1 MARRFVSLLLA
12 VGLLMLGAAFAQ
24 TLRIGAVAAATGSA
38 AALGEPEAN
47 TFRMMQDYFDEMGG
61 IGAEESQQRVTGT
74 FGIGADVY
82 MGGKPLGEPD
92 QCVVRAV

>member
-12 VGLLMLGAAFAQ
+12 VGLLMAGVAFAQ

-47 TFRMMQDYFDEMGG
+47 TFRMLQDYFNAQGG
-61 IGAEESQQRVTGT
+61 IG
-74 FGIGADVY
+74 GIPVEIIFSTA
-82 MGGKPLGEPD
+82 PRT
-92 QCVVRAV
+92 RARR